1 MNIVQI
7 EDYPKSLLL
16 SQEFF
21 SRETKLVALESL
33 GKTLVRITEHGLL
46 VAKIVETEAYLG
58 ESDPAAHASF
68 GRTKRTNVLYGEPG
82 HAYVYQLH
90 GHHCLNFVVEP
101 SGTPGCVLI
110 RALEPLEGLD
120 VMRRLRG
127 KDESELI
134 NIANGPGKLC
144 KAMGIDMAMY
154 GTNLVD
160 PASPLQVWKP
170 LIEEQA
176 QEVAIS
182 RRRGITKAADWELRF
197 TLKGNPYV
205 SK

>member
-176 QEVAIS
+176 QEVAII
-182 RRRGITKAADWELRF
+182 RRRVITKAADWELRF